1 MEPADAPDEDAP
13 ADEAVSDHPVVDD
26 AAVPEAPAVED
37 GRPFSAQLKEWL
49 ESDGPKTLGALD
61 ATFGERSFAVAVL
74 LLMFLPALPLPTGG
88 ITHVFEAITVII
100 AAQLVVGRRSLWLPK
115 RWKHR
120 ELGGVTTDKALPW
133 MMRRIQW
140 FEKFSR
146 NRGGALF
153 DNVWVRRLLGVVFI
167 VFAVGAAF
175 APPFSGLDTLPAM
188 GCVGVAL
195 GVILGDVVVLG
206 IGVAIGVGG
215 ITLIVTLGAAIAK
228 FFQSL
233 F

>member
-13 ADEAVSDHPVVDD
+13 ANETTSDPVVED
-26 AAVPEAPAVED
+26 AAVED
-37 GRPFSAQLKEWL
+37 GRPFSEQLKGWL
-49 ESDGPKTLGALD
+49 EGEQPKTLGALD

-88 ITHVFEAITVII
+88 ITHLFEAITVVI
-100 AAQLVVGRRSLWLPK
+100 AAQLVVGRRSLWLPD

-120 ELGGVTTDKALPW
+120 ELGSVTTEKALPW
-133 MMRRIQW
+133 MMRRIRW
-140 FEKFSR
+140 FERFSR
-146 NRGGALF
+146 NRGAHLF
-153 DNVWVRRLLGVVFI
+153 DNVWVRRLLGLVFI

-188 GCVGVAL
+188 GAVGVAL

-206 IGVAIGVGG
+206 IGFAIGVGG
-215 ITLIVTLGAAIAK
+215 ITLMITLGAAIAK

>member
-13 ADEAVSDHPVVDD
+13 ADETTSDPVVED
-26 AAVPEAPAVED
+26 AAVED
-37 GRPFSAQLKEWL
+37 GRPFSEQLKGWL
-49 ESDGPKTLGALD
+49 EGEQPKTLGALD

-88 ITHVFEAITVII
+88 ITHLFEAITVVI
-100 AAQLVVGRRSLWLPK
+100 AAQLVVGRRSLWLPD

-120 ELGGVTTDKALPW
+120 ELGSVTTEKALPW
-133 MMRRIQW
+133 MMRRIRW
-140 FEKFSR
+140 FERFSR
-146 NRGGALF
+146 NRGAHLF
-153 DNVWVRRLLGVVFI
+153 DNVWVRRLLGLVFI

-188 GCVGVAL
+188 GAVGVAL

-206 IGVAIGVGG
+206 IGFAIGVGG
-215 ITLIVTLGAAIAK
+215 ITLMITLGAAIAK